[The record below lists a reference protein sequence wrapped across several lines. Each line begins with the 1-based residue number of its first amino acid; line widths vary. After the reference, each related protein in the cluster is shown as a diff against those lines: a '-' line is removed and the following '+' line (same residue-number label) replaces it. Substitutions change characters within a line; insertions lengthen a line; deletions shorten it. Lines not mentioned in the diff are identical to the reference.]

1 MMKELTLLFMFERP
15 LKLNYN
21 DDHGVFFTSDTHFNH
36 AKNFIFEARGYKSV
50 TEHNDALIA
59 KINEVVRPQD
69 TLIHLGDFCLNI
81 TPPEFES
88 ILRRINC
95 DNILYIWGNHNSCIR
110 RMYEETLEGLY
121 QRNDIEIY
129 PYKIG
134 KITYLGYY
142 KELIVNGQMIVIHHY
157 PIYSWNS
164 MRKGSWCLHGHEHC
178 AVIDHLPDGDGGKI
192 LDVGWDYYKSPVSFN
207 EIQKIMHKKQIK
219 SIGHH

>member
-1 MMKELTLLFMFERP
+1 
-15 LKLNYN
+15 
-21 DDHGVFFTSDTHFNH
+21 
-36 AKNFIFEARGYKSV
+36 
-50 TEHNDALIA
+50 LIA
-59 KINEVVRPQD
+59 KINEVVRPED

-81 TPPEFES
+81 TPPEFEE

-142 KELIVNGQMIVIHHY
+142 KELIVNGHMIVIHHY
-157 PIYSWNS
+157 PHQIFNQ
-164 MRKGSWCLHGHEHC
+164 MQKGAWQLSGHSHYTNPTTQVENT
-178 AVIDHLPDGDGGKI
+178 DNKI
-192 LDVGWDYYKSPVSFN
+192 LDVGWDGHGKPLSFP
-207 EIQKIMHKKQIK
+207 EIQKIMMNKNHIKQDK
-219 SIGHH
+219 HH